1 MNNDQNYKNY
11 KIRKW
16 LRRVAITLALATIVL
31 AILSLF
37 KIVSVIW
44 ALITFIL
51 ANVVL
56 RIRVKVPYVP
66 KEEKGAVKRGQK
78 K

>member
-11 KIRKW
+11 KKRKW
-16 LRRVAITLALATIVL
+16 LRRFAITLALVTIVL

-37 KIVSVIW
+37 KLVSIIW
-44 ALITFIL
+44 ALLTLVL
-51 ANVVL
+51 ANIIL
-56 RIRVKVPYVP
+56 RVRAKIPYVP
-66 KEEKGAVKRGQK
+66 KEEKGVVKRGQK